1 MNPAFSS
8 RVPAARRVNRLS
20 QLRARCVARGVD
32 VTDLTESNPT
42 RVGLRYPPG
51 LLDGLAAPAGLRY
64 RPSPRGLPEARRA
77 VAAWL
82 SRPLDDAR
90 SSAAARPAG
99 DAGPG
104 GGSPFRPVAADR
116 VVLTAGTSEAYS
128 CLFKLLCDPGD
139 RVLVP
144 RPSYPLLELLARFE
158 GVEPA
163 AYPLAWHGAWTID
176 LPALRAAADA
186 RARAVV
192 VVNPNNPTGSFLT
205 PGDHEALTALCRER
219 GLRLIVDEVF
229 NDYPLDPLPGHARG
243 VLGARSAGSSAPS
256 DGLDPLPGHA
266 RSVLERP
273 ADVLTFVLGGLSKAV
288 GLPQVKL
295 GWIAVDGPA
304 REVES
309 ALGTLDLLLD
319 AYLSVSTPVQLAAER
334 LLAEGASVARQIRA
348 RVKGNHRTLA
358 RLAAEHPAAGLL
370 RAEGGWYGVIRAPAT
385 TPEETL
391 ALELLERDHV
401 LVHPGYF
408 FDFPREAFFV
418 TSLLPEP
425 GRFEP
430 AVRRLLARA
439 CGE

>member
-1 MNPAFSS
+1 M
-8 RVPAARRVNRLS
+8 PAARRVNRLS
-20 QLRARCVARGVD
+20 KLRARCAARGVD

-42 RVGLRYPPG
+42 RVGLQYPPG
-51 LLDGLAAPAGLRY
+51 LLDGLGSPAGLRY

-82 SRPLDDAR
+82 LRRLHDAR
-90 SSAAARPAG
+90 PSAAARPAA

-116 VVLTAGTSEAYS
+116 VVLTASTSEAYS

-186 RARAVV
+186 RARAIV
-192 VVNPNNPTGSFLT
+192 VVNPNNPTGSFLA

-229 NDYPLDPLPGHARG
+229 NDYPLDPLPGHAR
-243 VLGARSAGSSAPS
+243 
-256 DGLDPLPGHA
+256 
-266 RSVLERP
+266 SVLERP
-273 ADVLTFVLGGLSKAV
+273 ADVPTFVLGGLSKAV

-295 GWIAVDGPA
+295 GWIAAAGPA

-334 LLAEGASVARQIRA
+334 LLTGGASVARQIRA
-348 RVKGNHRTLA
+348 RVKANHRTLA

-370 RAEGGWYGVIRAPAT
+370 RTEGGWYGVIRAPAT

-408 FDFPREAFFV
+408 FDFPREAFLV

-425 GRFEP
+425 DRFEP
-430 AVRRLLARA
+430 AVRRVLARA
-439 CGE
+439 CGR